1 MSIVNII
8 RMDRDKMQESL
19 NKFNNIDLNIVNIIL
34 SLPRL
39 MSEIDIMKNCKSI
52 RSNLRKLRIET
63 SRTSKMIHYVIIFE
77 RNCNHQVINMFHDFE
92 LLKQYTKTNDLND
105 LVMGQLQQALLETKP
120 PSENFE

>member
-1 MSIVNII
+1 
-8 RMDRDKMQESL
+8 MDRDKMQESL
-19 NKFNNIDLNIVNIIL
+19 TKFNNIDLNMVNIIL

-39 MSEIDIMKNCKSI
+39 MSEIDLTKNCKLI

-63 SRTSKMIHYVIIFE
+63 SRTSNMIHYVILFE

-92 LLKQYTKTNDLND
+92 LLKQYTKTKDLYD